1 MHRLEWALIV
11 AGMAACGPSTSDD
24 PSSSVTA
31 NPTTDT
37 TDSAATETGTLPMGP
52 TGMTGLWALTGCTG
66 TPTVEPGALADVE
79 GVEMTGGPDAW
90 TVSVTVRSPD
100 VDCDQYASWWEI
112 VTVDG
117 ELVYRRILNHSHA
130 DEQPFTRSST
140 GSVSL
145 DADTVYRVRA
155 HLHPAGFGGQVM
167 EGRPGEAFVGIDVDD
182 GWADDLLTADPLPEE
197 CWY

>member
-11 AGMAACGPSTSDD
+11 AGMAACGPSTPGD
-24 PSSSVTA
+24 PSSSVTV
-31 NPTTDT
+31 NPTD
-37 TDSAATETGTLPMGP
+37 AQGTETLPMGS
-52 TGMTGLWALTGCTG
+52 TGMTGLWVLTGCTG
-66 TPTVEPGALADVE
+66 TPAVEPGALADVE

-117 ELVYRRILNHSHA
+117 DLVYRRILNHSHA

-140 GSVSL
+140 GPVSL
-145 DADTVYRVRA
+145 DPDTVYRVRA

-167 EGRPGEAFVGIDVDD
+167 EGRPGEAFVEVDVDEE
-182 GWADDLLTADPLPEE
+182 WAGDLLTADPLPEE